1 MQLFGQTP
9 AFVDAPDDGIEP
21 ERGIEDYPDS
31 ATVFS
36 ILGRERVLS
45 VANHPKLALAVD
57 AASAR
62 AVRNFQGSWIRNRVL
77 NDRGRQMIS
86 VMILDLHFNEN
97 GGNGFTAAQLRRD
110 AVRCDL
116 CSPGRATAVLAAMR
130 FGKLV
135 EPAAGGDRRERR
147 LAPSEALLTLHRE
160 RWATLFGAIRH
171 IVPETAAAAL
181 EIPDEMLFGAC
192 TRAIMCRFR
201 AGMRALHLAPEIT
214 PIIERDAGFAILCSL
229 LTGNGGPVSIQALAA
244 QFVVSR
250 PHVSD
255 ILRHAESLGLAT
267 LSRARGGYVPGPA
280 LRSVITRT
288 YIVLFSAFIAAYE
301 DGVAGSA

>member
-1 MQLFGQTP
+1 MQLFGQSQ
-9 AFVDAPDDGIEP
+9 AFVDAADDRIEP

-31 ATVFS
+31 ATVFAL
-36 ILGRERVLS
+36 LGRERVLS

-57 AASAR
+57 SASAQ

-97 GGNGFTAAQLRRD
+97 AGNGFTAAQLRRD
-110 AVRCDL
+110 AVACDL

-135 EPAAGGDRRERR
+135 EPATGGDRRERR
-147 LAPSEALLTLHRE
+147 LAPGEALLTLHRE
-160 RWATLFGAIRH
+160 RWATLFKAIGEMM
-171 IVPETAAAAL
+171 PEKAAAAL
-181 EIPDEMLFGAC
+181 AIPDATLFGPC
-192 TRAIMCRFR
+192 TRSIMGRFR
-201 AGMRALHLAPEIT
+201 KGMRALHLAPEIT
-214 PIIERDAGFAILCSL
+214 PIIERDAGFAILASL
-229 LTGNGGPVSIQALAA
+229 LTSSGGPVSIQALAA

-255 ILRHAESLGLAT
+255 ILRHAETLGLAT

-280 LRSVITRT
+280 LRSVVTRT

-301 DGVAGSA
+301 DGVSGSA